1 MKLFDIARGTVTVE
15 IRGAEPER
23 VLNVMAQKGIA
34 FWDTSP
40 NTDFCIVATVYA
52 SDYPKVQEQNGRAG
66 CEVRMLTSSGGRRLL
81 RSAKRRIALLAGLCV
96 CTVAL
101 AVSSL
106 FVWSIS
112 VTGNEKLSDAE
123 LLRAL
128 EEAGLSYGTFWVGLD
143 TDTIKSKLLLEN
155 EELSWVGIN
164 ISNSHAELCVHER
177 VEKPE
182 LVSEGAPQSIYAAKS
197 GVITKLCVL
206 EGSPAV
212 APGDTVTQGELL
224 VSGEMLSETAETR
237 YVKAMAQAEART
249 WYELTAVTP
258 LYEYKKTGE
267 DGSHR
272 EISLMLGKN
281 RINFYSDSRNLDASC
296 DKINKIKNL
305 SIGSA
310 FVLPLGIIEGS
321 TVCRETE
328 CRRIDS
334 DEAAERMKQR
344 LIEELQA
351 QIGDG
356 EIVSYTCS
364 VSESDELLYLTLRA
378 ECLENIAISGEI

>member
-1 MKLFDIARGTVTVE
+1 M
-15 IRGAEPER
+15 
-23 VLNVMAQKGIA
+23 
-34 FWDTSP
+34 
-40 NTDFCIVATVYA
+40 
-52 SDYPKVQEQNGRAG
+52 
-66 CEVRMLTSSGGRRLL
+66 
-81 RSAKRRIALLAGLCV
+81 
-96 CTVAL
+96 
-101 AVSSL
+101 
-106 FVWSIS
+106 
-112 VTGNEKLSDAE
+112 
-123 LLRAL
+123 
-128 EEAGLSYGTFWVGLD
+128 
-143 TDTIKSKLLLEN
+143 
-155 EELSWVGIN
+155 
-164 ISNSHAELCVHER
+164 
-177 VEKPE
+177 
-182 LVSEGAPQSIYAAKS
+182 
-197 GVITKLCVL
+197 
-206 EGSPAV
+206 
-212 APGDTVTQGELL
+212 
-224 VSGEMLSETAETR
+224 VSGEMLSETAEPR

-258 LYEYKKTGE
+258 LYEYQKTGE